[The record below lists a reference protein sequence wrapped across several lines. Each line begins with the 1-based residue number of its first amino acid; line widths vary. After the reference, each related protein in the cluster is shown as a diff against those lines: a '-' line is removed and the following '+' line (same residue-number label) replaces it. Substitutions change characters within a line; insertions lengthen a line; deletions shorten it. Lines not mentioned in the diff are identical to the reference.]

1 VVDVDYASGIGGQE
15 PAYTVRLADGAERST
30 VAGRLSAERPRRQ
43 EAPATQEQRP
53 APPVKSKSKWRPP
66 DWCKPALLHK
76 PVLEMHMPG
85 RGARTMAIAKKR
97 VLILGRNGQVSDVVI
112 DDPSISRAQAA
123 IINSSS
129 ATFLQDMDSAHGTW
143 LDLEGRLMAVPQL
156 GDRLDPESE
165 PTKLVEGATFRLGS
179 SNTVFRVV
187 GVEPEVVDKWK
198 PPPWTEPPSRPCA
211 LDVRSNTY
219 SNPYLAHRLDE
230 DGGDVDETIRL
241 SGRCTVIGRSSQ
253 LADLLVRHESLSRQ
267 HAALMHAEKD
277 TFLQD
282 LGSASG
288 TFIDGKRL
296 PANEPTKLAE
306 GAQITFGDSKATYTY
321 RANIGSSGSSGGKRK
336 R

>member
-1 VVDVDYASGIGGQE
+1 MWIMRLALAGKSQRTLCGWRMVQNVAPSLAGSRLKGREGRRHQLPRSKGLPLRSRARASGDR
-15 PAYTVRLADGAERST
+15 PTGASRRCCTSPCSRCTCRAGIKYEANACSST
-30 VAGRLSAERPRRQ
+30 DE
-43 EAPATQEQRP
+43 T
-53 APPVKSKSKWRPP
+53 
-66 DWCKPALLHK
+66 
-76 PVLEMHMPG
+76 
-85 RGARTMAIAKKR
+85 
-97 VLILGRNGQVSDVVI
+97 VSDVVI

-267 HAALMHAEKD
+267 HAALMYAEKD